1 MASGPV
7 ADESKARTQILEQT
21 IHLFAAA
28 GFAGVSMRQVA
39 EHVGVTPAALYHHF
53 ADKEQLYLDTV
64 KYAFRAK
71 TAAARKIVAAAGD
84 PFVSLEAFLLW
95 FAQTLA
101 REGNFRKLLQWVL
114 LDADPVRTRQLVQET
129 FSELFAAIQQL
140 ADSFK
145 SRYDPHLL
153 SISII
158 GLVAFHYQTQD
169 ARKLLPGNRVS
180 HDKPATVARHVANLL
195 RHGLG
200 APA

>member
-84 PFVSLEAFLLW
+84 PFASLEAFLLW

-101 REGNFRKLLQWVL
+101 RE
-114 LDADPVRTRQLVQET
+114 
-129 FSELFAAIQQL
+129 S
-140 ADSFK
+140 
-145 SRYDPHLL
+145 
-153 SISII
+153 
-158 GLVAFHYQTQD
+158 
-169 ARKLLPGNRVS
+169 
-180 HDKPATVARHVANLL
+180 
-195 RHGLG
+195 
-200 APA
+200 